1 MGQGLGGVPR
11 TNLGSSRGGG
21 LALTLK
27 DGPRADGQLP
37 PLPGATTG
45 AALPRGRLSVVTTW
59 GELLASGG
67 WRPGTL
73 PNTPLAGDTVAGHS
87 EGTAPQRI
95 ISFMSFLWL
104 PQQRTTNRGL
114 KSTEFIPLVWRPES
128 QMTVLGRGPGGG
140 SFLPLPGGSEAQD
153 LSTSL
158 GGHGSCQP
166 PNVSSAEVGKPC
178 TAWRSP
184 SPARSSRPAHAP
196 ASQAPRAHH
205 RPARL
210 APSGLHRSSDPPR
223 RTCRPLML

>member
-1 MGQGLGGVPR
+1 MGRLCLRFHGEQDICPQGGTQSGHRCPQAHPTVILRHRTQGRGRHFGAKAGGVPR
-11 TNLGSSRGGG
+11 TNVGSSRGGR

-27 DGPRADGQLP
+27 DGPRADRQLP
-37 PLPGATTG
+37 PLPRATTR
-45 AALPRGRLSVVTTW
+45 AALPRGRISVVTTW

-73 PNTPLAGDTVAGHS
+73 LNTPLAGDTVAGHS

-114 KSTEFIPLVWRPES
+114 KTTEFIPLVWRPES
-128 QMTVLGRGPGGG
+128 QMTMLGRGPGGG

-158 GGHGSCQP
+158 GGHGS
-166 PNVSSAEVGKPC
+166 
-178 TAWRSP
+178 
-184 SPARSSRPAHAP
+184 
-196 ASQAPRAHH
+196 
-205 RPARL
+205 
-210 APSGLHRSSDPPR
+210 
-223 RTCRPLML
+223 